1 MKNLYRKF
9 KSNKFLKNVSILMSG
24 TMLVQIIPMVISP
37 LLTRIYT
44 PEDFGIYTVFTSL
57 ITFLLII
64 STLRYEMAIILPKKN
79 EDALSLVV
87 ASLIISL
94 FLTII
99 TFSLLLIYGDYLSL
113 LNENKY
119 LKFLAPIL
127 IIFFAFSQVMFYW
140 FSRQKDYSMINRARL
155 GGSIGMNATQLALGF
170 ISLGT
175 IGLII
180 GYFLNYFLQFLI
192 YLKRFLRLNFKIISK
207 DNIILNLKKYK
218 KFPMINFP
226 HAIVDSIN
234 QQGIIF
240 IGVYFFGASF
250 VGQYGLMMRVLKA
263 PVSIIGT
270 TIGQVFYQ
278 SISEVYNK
286 TGDISKQ
293 IKKMLFSLS
302 AISLVPS
309 ILLFILA
316 PDLFAFIFGEAWR
329 EAGNYSRLLM
339 PYIYFHFITSPLS
352 MVPLVVNKQ
361 GTFFLLSA
369 FSNILFI
376 SLFFIGGYFNDIKI
390 TFKLISIIFPFY
402 YLYLL
407 FWIYKISKGKI
418 N

>member
-1 MKNLYRKF
+1 MKNLYHKI

-24 TMLVQIIPMVISP
+24 TILVQIIPMVISP
-37 LLTRIYT
+37 LLTRLYT
-44 PEDFGIYTVFTSL
+44 PEDFGVYTVFTSI
-57 ITFLLII
+57 ITFLFII
-64 STLRYEMAIILPKKN
+64 STLRYEMAIVLPKQNK
-79 EDALSLVV
+79 DALSLVIGSMV
-87 ASLIISL
+87 ISIL
-94 FLTII
+94 LTII
-99 TFSLLLIYGDYLSL
+99 TFLIFIVYGDYMSL
-113 LNENKY
+113 LNNNNYLKY
-119 LKFLAPIL
+119 LSPLL

-140 FSRQKDYSMINRARL
+140 FSRQKDYRMINRARL
-155 GGSIGMNATQLALGF
+155 GGSIGMNFTQLALGVV
-170 ISLGT
+170 SLGKL
-175 IGLII
+175 GLII
-180 GYFLNYFLQFLI
+180 GYFLNFLLQFLI
-192 YLKRFLRLNFKIISK
+192 YLKHFLKLDFKSVKKENVIFNF
-207 DNIILNLKKYK
+207 KKYK

-226 HAIVDSIN
+226 HALIDSIN

-278 SISEVYNK
+278 SISEIYNR
-286 TGDISKQ
+286 TGDISNQ
-293 IKKMLFSLS
+293 VKKMLFSLS
-302 AISLVPS
+302 AISLIPS
-309 ILLFILA
+309 IILFVLA

-361 GTFFLLSA
+361 GTFFLLST

-376 SLFFIGGYFNDIKI
+376 GLFFIGGYFNDIKL
-390 TFKLISIIFPFY
+390 TFKLISTIFPFY

-407 FWIYKISKGKI
+407 SWIYKISKRKI
-418 N
+418 S